1 MGVGVAL
8 PERVALTVPGVFE
21 LDAGSSVPPGPS
33 GVPGVVGSSGSS
45 GSSGMSQFSLYK
57 HTQTLEKH

>member
-33 GVPGVVGSSGSS
+33 GVSGVVGSS

>member
-1 MGVGVAL
+1 MGVGIAL

-33 GVPGVVGSSGSS
+33 GTPGVVGSSGSS
-45 GSSGMSQFSLYK
+45 GSVSQFLLYR